1 MFMRGKKFTTQI
13 VGVLIIY
20 KSVTCQKGYP
30 QPISFVLLPKR
41 GVNHYSSAAVSWVST
56 IDQIT
61 FSGVLSLGL
70 SYFSFFF

>member
-41 GVNHYSSAAVSWVST
+41 GVNHYSSAAVS
-56 IDQIT
+56 
-61 FSGVLSLGL
+61 
-70 SYFSFFF
+70 